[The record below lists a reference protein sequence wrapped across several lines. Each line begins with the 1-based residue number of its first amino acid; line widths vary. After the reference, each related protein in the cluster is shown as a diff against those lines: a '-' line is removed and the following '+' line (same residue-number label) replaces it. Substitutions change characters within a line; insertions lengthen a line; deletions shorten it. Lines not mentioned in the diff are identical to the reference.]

1 MTLKRTR
8 ATTGIIIVL
17 VIIKRVTIKNKKE
30 RIRTIAIT
38 MEIIT
43 KMTTKMTNSKTKSI
57 TIISIIPA
65 ITVTII
71 PIVITAR
78 LKSTILF
85 HWYLLYEYWQ

>member
-85 HWYLLYEYWQ
+85 H